1 MTAAFS
7 TNQKDPPMQARRT
20 ILQTVFATAI
30 VVAGLTVGTAVQ
42 AADKTINIGYQK
54 YGTLILLKAKG
65 SLEAKLK
72 SLGWNVTWSEF
83 VGGPALLEAL
93 NAGAIDFGSTGDAPP
108 VFAQAASDALVYIGY
123 EPAAPLGEA
132 ILVPKDSAI
141 KTVADLKGKRLA
153 FNKGSNVHY
162 LVVKALEKAGL
173 AYNDVQISY
182 LAPPDARAAFE
193 NKSIDAWAIWDP
205 YLAAAEAATGA
216 RELTTAVGL
225 ASNYQFY
232 LGRRP
237 FVTAEPKVVDAVIDA
252 LAEIDTEIAADTNAA
267 AAALGPATGIPV
279 PIVKAALARQTYGVK
294 RVDASVLEAQQG
306 VANAFLSLKLIPKPI
321 QVGAAVVK

>member
-1 MTAAFS
+1 MS
-7 TNQKDPPMQARRT
+7 RRRT
-20 ILQTVFATAI
+20 ILQSVAALA
-30 VVAGLTVGTAVQ
+30 VAGLMLGAAH

-65 SLEAKLK
+65 SLEARLK
-72 SLGWNVTWSEF
+72 PLGWSVTWSEF

-108 VFAQAASDALVYIGY
+108 VFAQAASDALVYVGY

-132 ILVPKDSAI
+132 ILVPKDSPI

-173 AYNDVQISY
+173 AYGDVQISY

-193 NKSIDAWAIWDP
+193 NGSIDAWAIWDP

-216 RELTTAVGL
+216 RELTTAEGL

-232 LGRRP
+232 LGRRA
-237 FVTAEPKVVDAVIDA
+237 FVTSDPKVVDAVIGA
-252 LAEIDTEIAADTNAA
+252 INEIDTEVAADTNAA

-279 PIVKAALARQTYGVK
+279 PIIKAALARQTYGVK
-294 RVDASVLEAQQG
+294 RIDPGVIEAQQS

-321 QVGAAVVK
+321 TVSQAVVK